1 MNLVYLA
8 SPIYIIGAILL
19 FMVVVGMLYKLF
31 CINVKE
37 SFNEAEL
44 ILEQINEFDA
54 EDEDAGDEE
63 GEDAGDE
70 EGEDWEGEE
79 GEDWEGEEGEDWEG
93 EEGEDWEGEEGDD
106 AGDEVDEDWED
117 EDWEPVYCTQCGAR
131 FPEGAR
137 FCAACGTE
145 R

>member
-54 EDEDAGDEE
+54 E
-63 GEDAGDE
+63 GEDAGD
-70 EGEDWEGEE
+70 
-79 GEDWEGEEGEDWEG
+79 

>member
-19 FMVVVGMLYKLF
+19 FMVVIGMLYKLF

-44 ILEQINEFDA
+44 ILEQINEFDT
-54 EDEDAGDEE
+54 E

-70 EGEDWEGEE
+70 EGEEGEGTKE
-79 GEDWEGEEGEDWEG
+79 KTGPQPGGEEKKTIRMLTNMCEKK
-93 EEGEDWEGEEGDD
+93 
-106 AGDEVDEDWED
+106 
-117 EDWEPVYCTQCGAR
+117 YNY
-131 FPEGAR
+131 
-137 FCAACGTE
+137 
-145 R
+145 

>member
-19 FMVVVGMLYKLF
+19 FMVVIGMLYKLF

-44 ILEQINEFDA
+44 ILEQINEFDT
-54 EDEDAGDEE
+54 E

-70 EGEDWEGEE
+70 EGEE
-79 GEDWEGEEGEDWEG
+79 GEDWEGEEGE
-93 EEGEDWEGEEGDD
+93 EGEDWVG
-106 AGDEVDEDWED
+106 EVDEDWED
-117 EDWEPVYCTQCGAR
+117 D
-131 FPEGAR
+131 EGYY
-137 FCAACGTE
+137 E
-145 R
+145 YDEYDEYDD

>member
-19 FMVVVGMLYKLF
+19 FMVVIGMLYKLF

-44 ILEQINEFDA
+44 ILEQINEFDT
-54 EDEDAGDEE
+54 E

-70 EGEDWEGEE
+70 EGEE
-79 GEDWEGEEGEDWEG
+79 GEDWEGEEGEDWEDD
-93 EEGEDWEGEEGDD
+93 EGYYEYDEYDEYDD
-106 AGDEVDEDWED
+106 
-117 EDWEPVYCTQCGAR
+117 
-131 FPEGAR
+131 
-137 FCAACGTE
+137 
-145 R
+145 